1 MEECRR
7 IFTPRSEEEGEEKES
22 DCRNNETSS
31 SSRSPVKKKQVEARW
46 EETLQKFLT
55 AQEVGNNLI
64 RNGRF
69 NQTRSDLYSLESVVL
84 QTLER
89 LGRTTEEVSHLL
101 SQHQT
106 QVQQQLEDCRKYRER
121 LTKVQL
127 CLTTH

>member
-22 DCRNNETSS
+22 DCGNNETTNSS
-31 SSRSPVKKKQVEARW
+31 GSPVKKKQVDARW

-64 RNGRF
+64 H
-69 NQTRSDLYSLESVVL
+69 QARSDLYSVEAVVL

-89 LGRTTEEVSHLL
+89 LSRATEEVNDLL

-127 CLTTH
+127 GLTTH